1 MKEFNLDKFLSTP
14 LPTEEEI
21 ISSWQGDTIK
31 PVVSVVCLTYNQDK
45 YIEDAIRGFLIQR
58 TSFPFE
64 VIIHDDASTD
74 STAKKILEYKERYPN
89 IIKPVIQAEN
99 QYSKSPFSV
108 MSEAFKVASGEY
120 VAICEG
126 DDFWIDEVKLQS
138 QFSMMKLNPEIKIC
152 FHTCHETGGA
162 QVKQLLKRFLLYPKK
177 VGIVDAGE
185 IIRNGGGYMPTASI
199 FMKKTEMIN
208 FPDWFSS
215 CPVGDYFMQI
225 ILANPG
231 GALFSPKVMSVYRKF
246 ADGSWSE
253 KISKSSEFSVA
264 HSIKMADS
272 LNKLKLYFSSRYG
285 DEIDGVINLMILS
298 VLLNKYIDKAHKERL
313 ISFIPESVMV
323 KEAYRAA
330 QSPHDPRS
338 ILIRHVMSGYLSLL
352 RFVRI
357 FKVSC
362 KWAAK

>member
-1 MKEFNLDKFLSTP
+1 MKEFNLDKFLSAP

-21 ISSWQGDTIK
+21 ISSWQGDATK

-74 STAKKILEYKERYPN
+74 STAQKILEYKERYPN

-99 QYSKSPFSV
+99 QYSKAPFSV

-126 DDFWIDEVKLQS
+126 DDFWIDELKLQS
-138 QFSMMKLNPEIKIC
+138 QFSMMKQNPEIKIC
-152 FHTCHETGGA
+152 FHACHETGGGR
-162 QVKQLLKRFLLYPKK
+162 VKQLLKRFLLYPKK
-177 VGIVDAGE
+177 AGVIDAKE
-185 IIRNGGGYMPTASI
+185 VIRNGGGYVPTASI
-199 FMKKTEMIN
+199 FLKRTEFMN
-208 FPDWFSS
+208 FPGWFAA
-215 CPVGDYFMQI
+215 CPVGDYLLQI

-231 GALFSPKVMSVYRKF
+231 GALFSPKVMCVYRKF
-246 ADGSWSE
+246 AEGSWSA
-253 KISKSSEFSVA
+253 KIAKSSEFSVT
-264 HSIKMADS
+264 HSIKMTES
-272 LNKLKLYFSSRYG
+272 LNKLKLYFASKYS
-285 DEIDGVINLMILS
+285 DEIDGVINLIILS
-298 VLLNKYIDKAHKERL
+298 VLLDKDIDKSHKERL
-313 ISFIPESVMV
+313 GSLIPESVMV
-323 KEAYRAA
+323 KEAYRVA
-330 QSPHDPRS
+330 QNPHDPGS
-338 ILIRHVMSGYLSLL
+338 IFIRHIMSGYLSLL

-362 KWAAK
+362 KWAVK